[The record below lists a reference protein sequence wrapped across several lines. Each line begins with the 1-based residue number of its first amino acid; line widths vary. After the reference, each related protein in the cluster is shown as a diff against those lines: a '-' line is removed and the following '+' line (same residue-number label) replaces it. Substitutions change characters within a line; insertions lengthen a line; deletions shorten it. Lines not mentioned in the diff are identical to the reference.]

1 MQLLKADF
9 MPLKTGQESIESF
22 PRFFLLGAP
31 FPALAALLIPKG
43 KGKSTSK
50 PYSDISTPKGI
61 TYGRKKSFLRNFLV
75 FSSLRKISKVSIR
88 GFIPIREPLHRQHVA
103 KTVFGGRLGI
113 ACRVWYELLV
123 PTTAEIA
130 ADSISGKFPSGNGTP
145 FRQQIQRT
153 KRNAFLPLLPLLG
166 LFKERQTYEQT
177 TYPRVPSRRMRIPWP
192 LLFMAARLPRSRSKL
207 VELEPALLGSA
218 QAWKEFAPGLAER
231 TLAYTARNLS
241 KPDKVW

>member
-1 MQLLKADF
+1 MKVAAFNWESFQLLNSLYD
-9 MPLKTGQESIESF
+9 LSWESISF
-22 PRFFLLGAP
+22 VG
-31 FPALAALLIPKG
+31 
-43 KGKSTSK
+43 
-50 PYSDISTPKGI
+50 
-61 TYGRKKSFLRNFLV
+61 
-75 FSSLRKISKVSIR
+75 
-88 GFIPIREPLHRQHVA
+88 
-103 KTVFGGRLGI
+103 

-218 QAWKEFAPGLAER
+218 QAWKEFAPGWAKTSHLEPR
-231 TLAYTARNLS
+231 LTLLVRVSRSVEHFEVWLREPWRIRHGIYPSRIRFGDHAVILLLLFLGLFYFFFTNWFIVARRVGLMTPVAVALFGVLPPYS
-241 KPDKVW
+241 T